1 MEHQLAEKGG
11 VETEEQA
18 EFLASIGCGRLQGFF
33 FGKPQPLAGAFA
45 HIKAKQIG
53 IETRRWHPYYDKADS
68 LIYATDELLAVMDL
82 RKMPSITVELLFESS
97 SSAKYN
103 HQGLLHGT
111 RKMLAE
117 YEQNIVYPK
126 DREQY
131 HKYAAPRYHP
141 AAPRDVP

>member
-1 MEHQLAEKGG
+1 
-11 VETEEQA
+11 
-18 EFLASIGCGRLQGFF
+18 
-33 FGKPQPLAGAFA
+33 
-45 HIKAKQIG
+45 
-53 IETRRWHPYYDKADS
+53 
-68 LIYATDELLAVMDL
+68 
-82 RKMPSITVELLFESS
+82 MPSITVELLFESS

-131 HKYAAPRYHP
+131 HKYAAPDTILQRL
-141 AAPRDVP
+141 AACPDGLLSCCVRLKDAKGITTGPSVRPC

>member
-68 LIYATDELLAVMDL
+68 LIYATDEPLAVMDFTEDAFHYGRAAVL
-82 RKMPSITVELLFESS
+82 EFFFGEVQSS
-97 SSAKYN
+97 
-103 HQGLLHGT
+103 GT
-111 RKMLAE
+111 ASWNP
-117 YEQNIVYPK
+117 QNAGRV
-126 DREQY
+126 
-131 HKYAAPRYHP
+131 
-141 AAPRDVP
+141 

>member
-1 MEHQLAEKGG
+1 
-11 VETEEQA
+11 
-18 EFLASIGCGRLQGFF
+18 
-33 FGKPQPLAGAFA
+33 
-45 HIKAKQIG
+45 
-53 IETRRWHPYYDKADS
+53 
-68 LIYATDELLAVMDL
+68 
-82 RKMPSITVELLFESS
+82 MPSITVELLFESS

-131 HKYAAPRYHP
+131 QIC
-141 AAPRDVP
+141 

>member
-1 MEHQLAEKGG
+1 
-11 VETEEQA
+11 
-18 EFLASIGCGRLQGFF
+18 
-33 FGKPQPLAGAFA
+33 
-45 HIKAKQIG
+45 
-53 IETRRWHPYYDKADS
+53 
-68 LIYATDELLAVMDL
+68 
-82 RKMPSITVELLFESS
+82 MPSIAVELLFESS

-131 HKYAAPRYHP
+131 HKCADPEIPSCSASRR
-141 AAPRDVP
+141 ALTAS